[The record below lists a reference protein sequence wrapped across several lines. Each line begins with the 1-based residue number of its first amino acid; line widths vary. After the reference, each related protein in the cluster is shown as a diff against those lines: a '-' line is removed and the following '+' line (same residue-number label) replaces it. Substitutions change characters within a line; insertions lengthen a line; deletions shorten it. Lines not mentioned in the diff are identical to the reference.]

1 MNYNK
6 VILVGRIT
14 HEPEMRISQNG
25 TEVVNF
31 QLAVNRYGKDKQ
43 ADFFRIVCFGKSAEF
58 VSTYVKK
65 GTLLLVDGSL
75 RNNVW
80 EDSTGQKRSNTE
92 IVASRVEIMEKRGS
106 TFNVDDVDVSN
117 EESFSD
123 DNLEDNN
130 AEDINEGE
138 GFEGDDSDEIP
149 F

>member
-14 HEPEMRISQNG
+14 HDPELKATTSG
-25 TEVVNF
+25 TEIVNF

-43 ADFFRIVCFGKSAEF
+43 ADFFRIVCFGRSAEF

-65 GTLLLVDGSL
+65 GTLLLVEGSL

-92 IVASRVEIMEKRGS
+92 IIANRVEIMEKKGS
-106 TFNVDDVDVSN
+106 NTF
-117 EESFSD
+117 EEAPSTLD
-123 DNLEDNN
+123 EEPEEDIP
-130 AEDINEGE
+130 EINEGE
-138 GFEGDDSDEIP
+138 ELEGDDGDEIP

>member
-14 HEPEMRISQNG
+14 HDPELKATTSG
-25 TEVVNF
+25 TEIVNF

-43 ADFFRIVCFGKSAEF
+43 ADFFRIVCFGRSAEF

-65 GTLLLVDGSL
+65 GTLLLVEGSL

-92 IVASRVEIMEKRGS
+92 IIANRVEIMEKKGS
-106 TFNVDDVDVSN
+106 NTF
-117 EESFSD
+117 EEAPSTPD
-123 DNLEDNN
+123 EEPEEDIP
-130 AEDINEGE
+130 EINEGE
-138 GFEGDDSDEIP
+138 ELEGDEGDEIP

>member
-14 HEPEMRISQNG
+14 HDPELKATTSG
-25 TEVVNF
+25 TEIVNF

-43 ADFFRIVCFGKSAEF
+43 ADFFRIVCFGRSAEF
-58 VSTYVKK
+58 GSTYVKK
-65 GTLLLVDGSL
+65 GTLLLVEGSL

-92 IVASRVEIMEKRGS
+92 IIANRVEIMEKKGS
-106 TFNVDDVDVSN
+106 NAF
-117 EESFSD
+117 EEAPSTLD
-123 DNLEDNN
+123 EEP
-130 AEDINEGE
+130 AEDIPEINEGE
-138 GFEGDDSDEIP
+138 ELEGDDGDEIP